1 MKILCVSD
9 QIDPLIY
16 NLNAS
21 KNFPDIDLILC
32 AGDLPMDYV
41 DFIVSV
47 FNKPTYFIFGNHDLS
62 EFKYYHSVPGS
73 ATTATA
79 TTSAQNAASMTMSSY
94 KKSETGNP
102 HHGAIYAGFKNL
114 SIKHLTVK
122 NAKGRDTPLLI
133 TGISGSIKY
142 NCGLCQYT
150 DTQMYLHLLKLIPGL
165 IYNRIR
171 YGRYLDIF
179 LTHATPF
186 GVHDHRDPCH
196 VGFKAFNWFLKKFKP
211 KYMLHG
217 HIHLY
222 DQREE
227 RISQYADT
235 TVINVFAHYVLN
247 ISSEETE
254 SQTAAQND
262 TSSTPIND

>member
-16 NLNAS
+16 NSNAS

-62 EFKYYHSVPGS
+62 EFRYYHSVPG
-73 ATTATA
+73 TTAA
-79 TTSAQNAASMTMSSY
+79 SATSAQNAASLAMASM
-94 KKSETGNP
+94 KKAEIRNP
-102 HHGAIYAGFKNL
+102 HHGASYAGFKNI
-114 SIKHLTVK
+114 SVKSHTVK
-122 NAKGRDTPLLI
+122 SARGKQTPLLI
-133 TGISGSIKY
+133 TGVSGSIRY
-142 NCGLCQYT
+142 NNGLCQYT
-150 DTQMYLHLLKLIPGL
+150 DTEMFFHLVALIPGL
-165 IYNRIR
+165 IYNKIR

-186 GVHDHRDPCH
+186 GVHDHKDPCH
-196 VGFKAFNWFLKKFKP
+196 VGFKSFNWFLKKFKP

-227 RISQYADT
+227 RISRYADT

-247 ISSEETE
+247 FNTDE
-254 SQTAAQND
+254 D
-262 TSSTPIND
+262 